1 MVPSLKLSFITN
13 DNNPTN
19 VGLALGS
26 TIHFGGLEFIA
37 YCFEHPSLSPQ
48 GWYLG
53 AVFMG
58 MVQSGSPSLLTPLKE
73 SSGEDDTTSDAGGSM
88 GSLGPEDATW

>member
-1 MVPSLKLSFITN
+1 
-13 DNNPTN
+13 
-19 VGLALGS
+19 
-26 TIHFGGLEFIA
+26 
-37 YCFEHPSLSPQ
+37 
-48 GWYLG
+48 
-53 AVFMG
+53 VFMG